1 MSIHMVRGKNPKSA
15 SFSLAVT
22 TPSSVTFATVIAN
35 AVNCATVQSDVDVHM
50 TAKWDAA
57 APTSAGTAATPV
69 DGWDFWVGPSHG
81 IATLRAEEIA
91 LTLGLYILSGATA
104 NISVTGFVASKNA

>member
-15 SFSLAVT
+15 SYSLAVT
-22 TPSSVTFATVIAN
+22 TASTVTFAT
-35 AVNCATVQSDVDVHM
+35 AVNCATVQSDTDVHM
-50 TAKWDAA
+50 TAKWDGA
-57 APTSAGTAATPV
+57 APTVAGTAATPV

-81 IATLRAEEIA
+81 VATLRCEEIA
-91 LTLGLYILSGATA
+91 LTLGLYILTGATA

>member
-1 MSIHMVRGKNPKSA
+1 MSIHMVRAAKNPKGC

-22 TPSSVTFATVIAN
+22 TPSTVTFATSVDS
-35 AVNCATVQSDVDVHM
+35 AVNCATIQSDVDVHM
-50 TAKWDAA
+50 TGKWDAA
-57 APTSAGTAATPV
+57 APTVAGTAATPV

-81 IATLRAEEIA
+81 IRTLRAEQVA

-104 NISVTGFVASKNA
+104 NLSVNGFLASKN

>member
-1 MSIHMVRGKNPKSA
+1 MSHLMVRQAKNPKGC

-22 TPSSVTFATVIAN
+22 TPASVTFATSVDS
-35 AVNCATVQSDVDVHM
+35 AVNCATIQSDVDVHM

-57 APTSAGTAATPV
+57 APTVAGTAATPV

-81 IATLRAEEIA
+81 IFTARAEQVA

-104 NISVTGFVASKNA
+104 NISVNGFLATKN